1 MGSLAE
7 DTRWL
12 DATAQA
18 ELVANGDASPL
29 EMTEAAI
36 ERIEQLDGPINA
48 VILRWFDHAREVA
61 SSADLPDGPF
71 RGVPFL
77 LKDLWAPYAGQPM
90 TNANVALRDAM
101 PISPADSTLV
111 SRFRA
116 AGLVTLGRTNSPE
129 LGSLPVTEP
138 VAYGPTRNPWN
149 TDHVPG
155 GSSGGA
161 AAAVAAGMV
170 PIAHASD
177 GGGSIRIP
185 ASCCGLFGL
194 KPTRGRIPFGPD
206 VGEGWSGLSTMHAVS
221 RSVRDN
227 ALLLDVVEGPDLG
240 APYQARPKERP
251 YVEEVGRP
259 TGELRVALLSGMVNG
274 LPTHPDCQTAVKAAA
289 KICEDLGH
297 VVEEA
302 SIEVDLAA
310 MGTASQCIIS
320 GNVLSILED
329 RSAAI
334 GRELREG
341 DVEPVTWSM
350 IQAVKQRGAAEYARS
365 VRTVHSL
372 GRQVERFLQ
381 SYDVIL
387 SPTLGAPPEKLGV
400 LSLSNPD
407 VEAFGRAVFT
417 SVGYTQLYNFS
428 GHPAMSVPLHWNTD
442 GLPIG
447 IQFAA
452 RLGDEAGLIRLAA
465 ELEEACPWDHRRPT
479 L

>member
-1 MGSLAE
+1 MGFTEYESYDAVGLADLVRRGEVTPEEVLDAALERLAE
-7 DTRWL
+7 RNPSL
-12 DATAQA
+12 NAIAIPMHEEARATLR
-18 ELVANGDASPL
+18 EGIPNGPL
-29 EMTEAAI
+29 
-36 ERIEQLDGPINA
+36 
-48 VILRWFDHAREVA
+48 
-61 SSADLPDGPF
+61 

-77 LKDLWAPYAGQPM
+77 LKDLAVLYEGVRT
-90 TNANVALRDAM
+90 TNGCRFFADNVADH
-101 PISPADSTLV
+101 DSEITM
-111 SRFRA
+111 RYKR
-116 AGLVTLGRTNSPE
+116 AGLVTFGKSTTPE
-129 LGSLPVTEP
+129 FGLTSTTESSLFGETH
-138 VAYGPTRNPWN
+138 NPWN
-149 TDHVPG
+149 LAHTPG
-155 GSSGGA
+155 GSSGGS
-161 AAAVAAGMV
+161 AAAVAAGIL
-170 PIAHASD
+170 PAAHASD

-227 ALLLDVVEGPDLG
+227 ALLLDLVEGPDLG

-259 TGELRVALLSGMVNG
+259 TGQLRVALLTDMVNG
-274 LPTHPDCQTAVKAAA
+274 LPTHPDCRAAAQAAA
-289 KICEDLGH
+289 KLCQELGH

-302 SIEVDLAA
+302 TLAVDLSA
-310 MGTASQCIIS
+310 MGTASQCIVS

-329 RSAAI
+329 RAAAI
-334 GRELREG
+334 GRELREE
-341 DVEPVTWSM
+341 DVEPITWAM
-350 IQAVKQRGAAEYARS
+350 TQAVKQRGAAEYARS
-365 VRTVHSL
+365 VRTVHAI

-381 SYDVIL
+381 AYDVIL

-407 VEAFGRAVFT
+407 AAAFTQAVFT
-417 SVGYTQLYNFS
+417 SAGYTQLFNFS
-428 GHPAMSVPLHWNTD
+428 GHPAMSVPLHWNAE

-452 RLGDEAGLIRLAA
+452 RLGDEGGLFRLAA
-465 ELEEACPWDHRRPT
+465 QLEEASPWAQRRPT